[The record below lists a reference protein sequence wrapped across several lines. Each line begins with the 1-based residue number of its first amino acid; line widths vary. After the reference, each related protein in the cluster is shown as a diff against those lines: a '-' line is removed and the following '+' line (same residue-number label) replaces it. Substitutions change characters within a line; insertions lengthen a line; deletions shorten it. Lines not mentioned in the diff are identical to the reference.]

1 MDQDAVWYRG
11 SLGLGRGHIVLDG
24 NPTRLRHKECTCMMF
39 VVTKR
44 LDGYL
49 VRCMVGLG
57 PGNTVLDADPAPLP
71 RGTASTQISALV
83 CCGQMAGWIEMPW
96 YEGRPQPRPHCVTYG
111 DPAPTPE
118 RGTPPIFS
126 PCLLWAIKT
135 VDHLSYCWALVLHAT
150 ANSLLS
156 TKTTIK
162 SLKLYRIRVCLMLTS
177 ICTLFEMEHQYDLSV
192 LDLYVHPIH
201 TKHTTPCPRVKISVI
216 KFHYFRYL
224 KLRYLYITIEI
235 YWDIGN
241 ETQTCKIKTSGKW
254 KNLEILEME

>member
-1 MDQDAVWYRG
+1 MDQDATWYAGRPRLKRHCVRWEPSSALPKRDRVPPIFGPCLLWPNGCMDQDAVWYRG

-135 VDHLSYCWALVLHAT
+135 VDHLSYC
-150 ANSLLS
+150 
-156 TKTTIK
+156 
-162 SLKLYRIRVCLMLTS
+162 
-177 ICTLFEMEHQYDLSV
+177 
-192 LDLYVHPIH
+192 
-201 TKHTTPCPRVKISVI
+201 
-216 KFHYFRYL
+216 
-224 KLRYLYITIEI
+224 
-235 YWDIGN
+235 
-241 ETQTCKIKTSGKW
+241 
-254 KNLEILEME
+254 